1 MKNNIDPMRDSVKAN
16 NGVFYRERYMD
27 LRLYKSLK

>member
-1 MKNNIDPMRDSVKAN
+1 MKNNIDPMPHPVKSNAR
-16 NGVFYRERYMD
+16 GFYRERYMD

>member
-1 MKNNIDPMRDSVKAN
+1 MKNNIDPIHHPVKAQA
-16 NGVFYRERYMD
+16 GDFYRERYMD

>member
-1 MKNNIDPMRDSVKAN
+1 MKNKNDPTHAHFKAN
-16 NGVFYRERYMD
+16 AEGFYRERYMD

>member
-1 MKNNIDPMRDSVKAN
+1 MKNNIDPMHNPVKAK
-16 NGVFYRERYMD
+16 VRDFYRERYMD

>member
-1 MKNNIDPMRDSVKAN
+1 MKNNIDPMRDPVKAKA
-16 NGVFYRERYMD
+16 GDFYRERYMD